1 MTRIVLIGPNNY
13 CFASFNFFVLL
24 TNCMRSIMTQIKGKN
39 LFEITIFNSPIE
51 NTNYKQ
57 LLAYKIMYRDI
68 INNVFLRFE
77 WNESLNIY
85 PCFSLTCPHNALKS
99 SQLPWIPFEAYPW
112 VSCFFFITQNIQCSS
127 HVIWFKNDWF
137 KELRRK
143 V

>member
-1 MTRIVLIGPNNY
+1 
-13 CFASFNFFVLL
+13 
-24 TNCMRSIMTQIKGKN
+24 MTQIKGKN

-85 PCFSLTCPHNALKS
+85 PCFSLTCPTLLKGHNCHESHSKRITGFLA
-99 SQLPWIPFEAYPW
+99 
-112 VSCFFFITQNIQCSS
+112 FFYDAKYSMFVARYLI
-127 HVIWFKNDWF
+127 
-137 KELRRK
+137 
-143 V
+143 